1 MVSWSQSEFYWVV
14 ATLKLKS
21 RLGLNAIRKES
32 VSLNVFGSQS
42 FSKQQCVVVQVKLLG
57 RGQEGIEFT
66 ALCFPSICSPLS
78 RVVTLGQHPEFQE
91 LELADLPPLNGSSRH
106 DNGTIDVLI
115 GSDHYWGLFVMR

>member
-32 VSLNVFGSQS
+32 VSLNVFGS
-42 FSKQQCVVVQVKLLG
+42 
-57 RGQEGIEFT
+57 QEGIEFT